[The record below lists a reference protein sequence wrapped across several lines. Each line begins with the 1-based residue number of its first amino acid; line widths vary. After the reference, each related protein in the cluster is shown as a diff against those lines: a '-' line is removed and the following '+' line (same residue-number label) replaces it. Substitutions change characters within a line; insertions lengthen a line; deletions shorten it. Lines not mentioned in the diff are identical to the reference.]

1 MAVREGKTT
10 TGNAVSRRGEAYPN
24 PTTHT
29 NYAIFY
35 IFSKMSL
42 EAFLKK
48 LQMVFNCFINKSTA
62 EVLKKH

>member
-1 MAVREGKTT
+1 MAERAHVKRAASRQNDAYVMAVREGKTT

-42 EAFLKK
+42 EAF
-48 LQMVFNCFINKSTA
+48 
-62 EVLKKH
+62 